1 MRQVSLLIGR
11 QSYGMK
17 TSLSDEDIK
26 DAQDIVNCVLKETSG
41 MTSEQEIRLAVACMV
56 LANRMV
62 SAVRRIE
69 YILSKEEE
77 REEEDKV

>member
-1 MRQVSLLIGR
+1 
-11 QSYGMK
+11 MK

-26 DAQDIVNCVLKETSG
+26 DAQDIVNNVLKETSG

-62 SAVRRIE
+62 SAGRRIE
-69 YILSKEEE
+69 HILSKEDEKEE
-77 REEEDKV
+77 KT

>member
-1 MRQVSLLIGR
+1 
-11 QSYGMK
+11 MK

-26 DAQDIVNCVLKETSG
+26 DAQDIVNGVLKETSG

-62 SAVRRIE
+62 SAGRRIE

-77 REEEDKV
+77 KEKEDRT

>member
-1 MRQVSLLIGR
+1 
-11 QSYGMK
+11 MK

-26 DAQDIVNCVLKETSG
+26 DAQDIVNGVLKETSG

-62 SAVRRIE
+62 SAGRRIE

-77 REEEDKV
+77 REKEDKA

>member
-1 MRQVSLLIGR
+1 
-11 QSYGMK
+11 MK

-26 DAQDIVNCVLKETSG
+26 DAQDIVNGVLKETSG

-62 SAVRRIE
+62 SAGRRIE
-69 YILSKEEE
+69 YILSNEEE
-77 REEEDKV
+77 GEKEDRT

>member
-11 QSYGMK
+11 QSYSMK

-26 DAQDIVNCVLKETSG
+26 DAQDIVNGVLKETSG

-62 SAVRRIE
+62 SAGRRIE

-77 REEEDKV
+77 KEKEDRT

>member
-11 QSYGMK
+11 QSYSMK

-26 DAQDIVNCVLKETSG
+26 DAQDIVNGVLKETSG

-62 SAVRRIE
+62 SAGRRIE
-69 YILSKEEE
+69 YILSGEEE
-77 REEEDKV
+77 KEDRE

>member
-1 MRQVSLLIGR
+1 
-11 QSYGMK
+11 MK

-26 DAQDIVNCVLKETSG
+26 DAQDIVNGVLKETSG

-56 LANRMV
+56 LANRMM
-62 SAVRRIE
+62 SAGRRIE

-77 REEEDKV
+77 KEKEDRT

>member
-11 QSYGMK
+11 QSYSMK

-26 DAQDIVNCVLKETSG
+26 DAQDIVNNVLKETSG

-62 SAVRRIE
+62 SAGRRIE
-69 YILSKEEE
+69 HILSKEDEKEE
-77 REEEDKV
+77 KT